1 MLLETYLEYLRVER
15 NLSPITIEGYR
26 GDLKAFE
33 SFYKSIDS
41 ELTWQTIDA
50 DIAREWMVSMMERG
64 LKPSS
69 VQCRLS
75 ALRSCY
81 RFLFQRGYVS
91 QDPVHNLEAPKGE
104 RPLPAFVREEDMNRL
119 LDTPGMFEDSF
130 EGRRDKLIV
139 EMFYETGL
147 RLSELAGLDLIDV
160 NLSACSLRVL
170 GKGNKERIVPFGGR
184 LLHLINIY
192 IGERELLAKQG
203 HVLLDANALFVNGRG
218 KRLSRGAI
226 QVMVRRQL
234 GLVTEQK
241 KRSPHVLRHTF
252 ATSMLN
258 HQANLES
265 VKELLG
271 HSKLQTTEI
280 YTHVT
285 FEELKKAYS
294 EAHPRA

>member
-1 MLLETYLEYLRVER
+1 MLLEAFLDYLRLER
-15 NLSPITIEGYR
+15 NVSPRTLEEYR
-26 GDLKAFE
+26 DDLIAFE
-33 SFYKSIDS
+33 SFFKELDND
-41 ELTWQTIDA
+41 LTWQNIDT
-50 DIAREWMVSMMERG
+50 DVAREWMVSMMERG
-64 LKPSS
+64 NKPSS
-69 VQCRLS
+69 VQRRLS

-81 RFLFQRGYVS
+81 RFLLQRGYVA
-91 QDPVHNLEAPKGE
+91 QDPVHNLTAPKKE
-104 RPLPAFVREEDMNRL
+104 RPLPAFVREEDMERL

-130 EGRRDKLIV
+130 GGRRDKLII

-147 RLSELAGLDLIDV
+147 RVSELVGLNIANV
-160 NLSACSLRVL
+160 NIPAKNLKVL
-170 GKGNKERIVPFGGR
+170 GKGNKERIVPFGDR

-192 IGERELLAKQG
+192 IGERELLGKQG
-203 HVLLDANALFVNGRG
+203 NGTTDADALFVSEQG
-218 KRLSRGAI
+218 KRLTTNAI
-226 QVMVRRQL
+226 RTMVKRQL
-234 GLVTEQK
+234 GLVTGQR

-280 YTHVT
+280 YTHTT